1 MTLLRYGFHI
11 TAFLFFYFIVDR
23 SYFPV
28 QQYFVKSLSSLQY
41 VTPVSVSQYVFSAL
55 VFFSVLCYRA
65 DYKIIRK
72 CMLKEYKILYLL
84 TLDAFCLLL
93 ATLVMVCFNNLVYNR
108 NQIVDTL
115 SLNSISTVLVLIYL
129 KDWIFIR
136 MQSRP

>member
-11 TAFLFFYFIVDR
+11 TVFLVFYFIVDR

-28 QQYFVKSLSSLQY
+28 QQYFVQWLSIQRY

-55 VFFSVLCYRA
+55 VFFSVVCYRA

-72 CMLKEYKILYLL
+72 CMLKEYEILYLL
-84 TLDAFCLLL
+84 ALDAFCLLL
-93 ATLVMVCFNNLVYNR
+93 ATLVMVCFNNLVYSR
-108 NQIVDTL
+108 NQIIDTL